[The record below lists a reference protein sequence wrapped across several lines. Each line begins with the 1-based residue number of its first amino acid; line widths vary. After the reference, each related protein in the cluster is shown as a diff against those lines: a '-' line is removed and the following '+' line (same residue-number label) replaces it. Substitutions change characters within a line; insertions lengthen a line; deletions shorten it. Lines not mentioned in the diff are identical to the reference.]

1 MYLVEKLMQKHSHM
15 YVLDYLDPNN
25 CGFANISDYKVALFS
40 NKVSG
45 KIKLSKEQDRLSI

>member
-1 MYLVEKLMQKHSHM
+1 MQKHSHM